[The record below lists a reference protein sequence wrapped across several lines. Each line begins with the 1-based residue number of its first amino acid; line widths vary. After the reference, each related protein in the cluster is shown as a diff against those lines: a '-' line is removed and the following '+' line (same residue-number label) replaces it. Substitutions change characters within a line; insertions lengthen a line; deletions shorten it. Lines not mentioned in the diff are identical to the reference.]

1 MGYGILK
8 LVWILTLMLNM
19 WIWGFNFGLSW
30 DRSGLWET
38 LDCPGPWQQPGS
50 TIILG
55 SGQQDWY
62 LMIIRSSYAALPH
75 PTTAQTQRSRN
86 PWKRSRHDCCQD
98 GGGTHV
104 HVAPAP
110 ARNWPRVLY
119 CRVRQ
124 ITQSEPLVV
133 CRSNYFCM
141 CRLEINL
148 LFYILC
154 WY

>member
-1 MGYGILK
+1 MNAQNVEDGISWYGWLKAGVKGLFQWQHNWFLDKQTVLKLQYGILK
-8 LVWILTLMLNM
+8 LLWIWTLMLNM
-19 WIWGFNFGLSW
+19 WIWGFNFWLSW

-98 GGGTHV
+98 GGGTR
-104 HVAPAP
+104 
-110 ARNWPRVLY
+110 ARGAGP
-119 CRVRQ
+119 C
-124 ITQSEPLVV
+124 
-133 CRSNYFCM
+133 
-141 CRLEINL
+141 
-148 LFYILC
+148 
-154 WY
+154 